1 MPGPLPAL
9 ANAAELSKLTGRPAN
24 DSQLLAGLAEAS
36 RRFRL
41 AVRHPVT
48 LVTAEVLEVDGKGST
63 QFRLA
68 RPFPIVSVAS
78 ITIDGDLVPAEN
90 YRVNKRNGIVTSK
103 VGVWPRPPAAIEV
116 TYTHG
121 YAAVIP
127 SGTVPAGWPADGPL
141 AGLPEDIQSVVLEM
155 AQIVLNTEP
164 GLTGKTVLGDSV
176 TFGSSAVGAT
186 QAWSDAVAFYAERTG
201 DES

>member
-9 ANAAELSKLTGRPAN
+9 ANAAELSKLIGRPAN
-24 DSQLLAGLAEAS
+24 DSQLLSGLAEAS

-41 AVRHPVT
+41 AVRHPVS

-78 ITIDGDLVPAEN
+78 ITIDDELVPATN

-121 YAAVIP
+121 YAV
-127 SGTVPAGWPADGPL
+127 TVPDGTGGWPADGPL
-141 AGLPEDIQSVVLEM
+141 IGLPEDIQSVVLEM
-155 AQIVLNTEP
+155 AQIVVNTEP

-176 TFGSSAVGAT
+176 TFGASAVGAT

>member
-9 ANAAELSKLTGRPAN
+9 ANPAELSKLVGRPAN
-24 DSQLLAGLAEAS
+24 DSGLLAALAEAS

-48 LVTAEVLEVDGKGST
+48 LVTGEVLEVDGKGST

-68 RPFPIVSVAS
+68 RPFPIVSIAS
-78 ITIDGDLVPAEN
+78 ITIDGDLVQPDR
-90 YRVNKRNGIVTSK
+90 YRVNKRNGIVTSRS
-103 VGVWPRPPAAIEV
+103 GCWPRPPAALEV

-121 YAAVIP
+121 YATSIP
-127 SGTVPAGWPADGPL
+127 DGTGGWPADGPL
-141 AGLPEDIQSVVLEM
+141 IGLPETIQSVVLEM
-155 AQIVLNTEP
+155 AQIVMNTQP

-186 QAWSDAVAFYAERTG
+186 QAWSDAVAAFAERTG

>member
-1 MPGPLPAL
+1 MPGPLPPL
-9 ANAAELSKLTGRPAN
+9 ANPAELAKLLGRSAS
-24 DSQLLAGLAEAS
+24 DSGLLSGLTEAS

-48 LVTAEVLEVDGKGST
+48 LVTAEVREVDGKGST

-68 RPFPIVSVAS
+68 RPFPIVSVES
-78 ITIDGDLVPAEN
+78 ISIDGVLVPAEN

-103 VGVWPRPPAAIEV
+103 VGVWPRPPVGIEV

-121 YAAVIP
+121 YDVAVP
-127 SGTVPAGWPADGPL
+127 TGADGWPADGPL
-141 AGLPEDIQSVVLEM
+141 IGLPEDIQSVVIEM
-155 AQIVLNTEP
+155 AQIILNTDP

-186 QAWSDAVAFYAERTG
+186 QAWSDAVSVYAERTG